1 MEKTSSKT
9 PANKKISKELLRRVK
24 KSLKNVYAPY
34 SGISVSAAL
43 YCSSGNIY
51 TGCNVENSS
60 YSLTMCA
67 ERVALFKALS
77 EGEKD
82 FLLLLL
88 YSPDVE
94 SILPCGACL
103 QVYSEHAPDIVI
115 TTMNTKDEFRFYPI
129 KTLLTQPFNL
139 KK

>member
-1 MEKTSSKT
+1 MVRISSKT
-9 PANKKISKELLRRVK
+9 VVNKKISKELLRRVK
-24 KSLKNVYAPY
+24 KTLKNVYAPY

-60 YSLTMCA
+60 YSLSICA
-67 ERVALFKALS
+67 ERVALFKAIS

-82 FLLLLL
+82 FLLLLI
-88 YSPDVE
+88 YSPDID
-94 SILPCGACL
+94 SIHPCGACL
-103 QVYSEHAPDIVI
+103 QVYSEFAPEILI
-115 TTMNTKDEFRFYPI
+115 ATMNTKDEFRFYPI
-129 KTLLTQPFNL
+129 KTLLTEPFRL